1 VKVLSF
7 ANILSVSVAIAVS
20 TYNLFVKSLSI
31 TGIEALVILL
41 LKVFEPVKVLS
52 FANMLS
58 VSVAIAVS
66 TYNLFVKCVSI
77 DGAVATIT
85 FSLTIIFS
93 LTIRSFENR
102 HYHIPPSLKL
112 LSH

>member
-1 VKVLSF
+1 
-7 ANILSVSVAIAVS
+7 
-20 TYNLFVKSLSI
+20 
-31 TGIEALVILL
+31 
-41 LKVFEPVKVLS
+41 
-52 FANMLS
+52 MLS

-93 LTIRSFENR
+93 LTIRVLKNR
-102 HYHIPPSLKL
+102 HYHILKSLKL

>member
-1 VKVLSF
+1 
-7 ANILSVSVAIAVS
+7 
-20 TYNLFVKSLSI
+20 
-31 TGIEALVILL
+31 
-41 LKVFEPVKVLS
+41 
-52 FANMLS
+52 MLS

-102 HYHIPPSLKL
+102 HHIPPLNR
-112 LSH
+112 

>member
-1 VKVLSF
+1 MLLLLLRYL
-7 ANILSVSVAIAVS
+7 NPGIIYPLSVAVS

-31 TGIEALVILL
+31 TGIEAL

-77 DGAVATIT
+77 DSSRYYI
-85 FSLTIIFS
+85 LINYYI
-93 LTIRSFENR
+93 SFN
-102 HYHIPPSLKL
+102 
-112 LSH
+112 